1 MSSTHT
7 VAPSSWG
14 TTLRN
19 LKCGS
24 IKDRIKVYWS
34 WVVCIDA
41 DGTSLAAFSYR
52 ARAPVC
58 PVCPVCPSL
67 TIPLQMIDHGRMLQM
82 GMCLPIDGTS
92 TNWNSS
98 KIAIHPPKTI
108 KGSLNPPACTWEKKT
123 CKFAD
128 LKYIIIH
135 THTTLQQMTYTY
147 SAIIV
152 DSLPCAHYMKQD

>member
-1 MSSTHT
+1 M
-7 VAPSSWG
+7 
-14 TTLRN
+14 
-19 LKCGS
+19 
-24 IKDRIKVYWS
+24 
-34 WVVCIDA
+34 CIDA

-108 KGSLNPPACTWEKKT
+108 KGNLNPPAYLHMKEDTQICLSQYTYY
-123 CKFAD
+123 D
-128 LKYIIIH
+128 SH
-135 THTTLQQMTYTY
+135 THTTLQQMIFCDHSQLITLHTLYETVLSSY
-147 SAIIV
+147 LSI
-152 DSLPCAHYMKQD
+152 SLSICQSSKK